1 MSSWFRMSIR
11 QDIIL
16 SSSSLMASRSTT
28 NMTNLTQEI
37 LSKNW
42 LGVFVDGKLKSNK
55 LEARNTE

>member
-1 MSSWFRMSIR
+1 
-11 QDIIL
+11 
-16 SSSSLMASRSTT
+16 MASRSTT

-42 LGVFVDGKLKSNK
+42 LGVFVDGKMKSNK